1 MKDNNEYKTCPD
13 CCYDILDD
21 EGDVMDHECISDN
34 EMIAE
39 FMGVKPTKSE
49 LGRKVYH
56 DSHEDKY
63 VGLDLQYDTSWD
75 WLIPVV
81 NKIEEECEGVPIQL
95 LNCNLYSEI
104 GEVYQAVVEFI
115 KQYNESNKMDT
126 LPPSV
131 QQG

>member
-1 MKDNNEYKTCPD
+1 MNNNK
-13 CCYDILDD
+13 L
-21 EGDVMDHECISDN
+21 
-34 EMIAE
+34 IAE
-39 FMGVKPTKSE
+39 FMGVKPKSV
-49 LGRKVYH
+49 LGHGKVYN
-56 DSHEDKY
+56 DYSK
-63 VGLDLQYDTSWD
+63 SWD

-81 NKIEEECEGVPIQL
+81 NKIEEECEGVPLQL

-115 KQYNESNKMDT
+115 KIYNESNKMDT